1 MSGRQFPA
9 DARRAPLADRPEL
22 RPWYREPAPWLL
34 MAGPAAV
41 ILAGA
46 VTVWLAISRPDNLV
60 SDDYYKRGLL
70 VERRLERDAAA
81 TRMALGATLSWD
93 AAGGVLDVAMSRS
106 PESRQ
111 LPKLLLR
118 HAARA
123 KLDRD
128 VALTEAGD
136 GRYQGVL
143 RDLPAGR
150 WDVILETEAWR
161 LEGKWLWP
169 QQSELR
175 LGGQ

>member
-1 MSGRQFPA
+1 MSGRQFPP
-9 DARRAPLADRPEL
+9 DTHRAPLADSREL

-41 ILAGA
+41 IVAGT

-81 TRMALGATLSWD
+81 TRMGLAATLSWD
-93 AAGGVLDVAMSRS
+93 AAGGVLNVDMSKP

-118 HAARA
+118 HAVRA
-123 KLDRD
+123 KLDRG
-128 VALTEAGD
+128 VALAETGD

-161 LEGKWLWP
+161 LEGTWLWP

>member
-9 DARRAPLADRPEL
+9 EAHGASRADAPKL

-41 ILAGA
+41 IVAGA

-81 TRMALGATLSWD
+81 TRMGLAATLSWD
-93 AAGGVLDVAMSRS
+93 AASGTLKVAMQAR

-118 HAARA
+118 HAAQA
-123 KLDRD
+123 KLDRR
-128 VALTEAGD
+128 VALAEAGD
-136 GRYQGVL
+136 ASYQGVL

-161 LEGKWLWP
+161 LEGTWLWP